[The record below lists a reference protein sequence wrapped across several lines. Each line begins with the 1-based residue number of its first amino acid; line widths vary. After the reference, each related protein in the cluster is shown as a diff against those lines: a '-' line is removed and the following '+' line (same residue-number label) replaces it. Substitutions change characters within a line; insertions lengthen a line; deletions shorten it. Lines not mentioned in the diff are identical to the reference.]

1 MNKEKNKLVRVVH
14 VKKSLH
20 IRAKYI
26 ASRLDMKLTTLCD
39 DALTKECDRL
49 EALIKTEGDIAAA

>member
-1 MNKEKNKLVRVVH
+1 MKEENDKHRLIR

-26 ASRLDMKLTTLCD
+26 AARLDMKLVTLCD
-39 DALTKECDRL
+39 DALIKECDRL
-49 EALIKTEGDIAAA
+49 EALLKTEGDIAAA